1 MISIIPP
8 QYVSIVFFSLH
19 LLAICSNTAIN
30 ASFNQLWSTP
40 YCLGACQILML
51 DSKMKCMRRWPQGAE
66 ASTSNSVTVVT
77 TT

>member
-1 MISIIPP
+1 
-8 QYVSIVFFSLH
+8 VFFSLH

-51 DSKMKCMRRWPQGAE
+51 DSKMKCMRRWPPGAE
-66 ASTSNSVTVVT
+66 ASTSNSVTIVT